1 MLHTVSIHTLEAAFT
16 DENYPKLFAGQETHD
31 AALRFTKRLAR
42 YLHDPKLI
50 KEAAASGFP
59 SDYTGNT
66 LTELDRMIKGAF
78 EKNLDQASPNKPGKA
93 PPQKEQML
101 AVLEASN
108 IRFFKDTNGR
118 ALISEATKD
127 GGAINHPV
135 RSSAAK
141 RLLIRLVYE
150 STGKAP
156 TGQALTETL
165 DLFEAIAL
173 SGDITDPVFTRI
185 GGHDGRIVVDLAT
198 NDRCLVIIG
207 PDGWELS
214 YGSTPRFL
222 SPPGMRALPLPRRG
236 KALRKLQKLLNLSE
250 TAYAL
255 VLAFLLNCL
264 RPTGPYF
271 CLLVEG
277 EQGSGKS
284 FLCKLLKLII
294 DPRRV
299 EKIRLPDSERD
310 LAVLAN
316 SYYLLVF
323 DNASGM
329 KGDMSD
335 ALCTIATG
343 GGIGIRKL
351 FTDEELHEIDVTRPF
366 IINGISG
373 LVTRPDLM
381 ERAIHL
387 VLSSMPS
394 DGRKTERQ
402 MLAEFDTML
411 PEILGEL
418 YDLVACALRNEAS
431 VQAPTNIR
439 MADAAHFLQAAEP
452 GTDLEPGTFL
462 KVLTS
467 AQTELM
473 VEQVSNHPIVVRLRT
488 ILAKG
493 PFEGTMGEL
502 HQVLVGSDLIRVQN
516 LPRTPA
522 HLSRELERQKPAMQK
537 AGILISDRRTRK
549 GKEIRV
555 WLEGVEAP
563 IDDEAPTY

>member
-1 MLHTVSIHTLEAAFT
+1 
-16 DENYPKLFAGQETHD
+16 
-31 AALRFTKRLAR
+31 
-42 YLHDPKLI
+42 
-50 KEAAASGFP
+50 
-59 SDYTGNT
+59 
-66 LTELDRMIKGAF
+66 
-78 EKNLDQASPNKPGKA
+78 
-93 PPQKEQML
+93 
-101 AVLEASN
+101 
-108 IRFFKDTNGR
+108 
-118 ALISEATKD
+118 
-127 GGAINHPV
+127 
-135 RSSAAK
+135 
-141 RLLIRLVYE
+141 
-150 STGKAP
+150 
-156 TGQALTETL
+156 
-165 DLFEAIAL
+165 
-173 SGDITDPVFTRI
+173 
-185 GGHDGRIVVDLAT
+185 
-198 NDRCLVIIG
+198 
-207 PDGWELS
+207 
-214 YGSTPRFL
+214 
-222 SPPGMRALPLPRRG
+222 
-236 KALRKLQKLLNLSE
+236 
-250 TAYAL
+250 
-255 VLAFLLNCL
+255 
-264 RPTGPYF
+264 
-271 CLLVEG
+271 
-277 EQGSGKS
+277 
-284 FLCKLLKLII
+284 
-294 DPRRV
+294 
-299 EKIRLPDSERD
+299 
-310 LAVLAN
+310 
-316 SYYLLVF
+316 
-323 DNASGM
+323 
-329 KGDMSD
+329 
-335 ALCTIATG
+335 
-343 GGIGIRKL
+343 
-351 FTDEELHEIDVTRPF
+351 
-366 IINGISG
+366 
-373 LVTRPDLM
+373 M

-418 YDLVACALRNEAS
+418 YNLVACALRNEAS